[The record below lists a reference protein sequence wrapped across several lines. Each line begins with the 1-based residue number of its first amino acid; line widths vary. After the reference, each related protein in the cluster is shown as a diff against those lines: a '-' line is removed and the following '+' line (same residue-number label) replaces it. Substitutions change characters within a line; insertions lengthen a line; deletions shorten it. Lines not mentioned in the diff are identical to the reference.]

1 MMRANIG
8 NAVSAMQ
15 APMNKVAL
23 DCEIPGVNRPGTVSS
38 HGVSHIAIK
47 NGAAIPANDTLIA
60 LVALDLK
67 WSSCNVVPTKN
78 MYKPTPSCAPEYSTF
93 LVGPGKTAACASAKK

>member
-1 MMRANIG
+1 MRANIG

-47 NGAAIPANDTLIA
+47 NGTTMPANDTLIA
-60 LVALDLK
+60 LFALDLK